1 MNLIPIKN
9 NQLPVRQSEFLKNM
23 RESFEGTGV
32 ECEVVLVSRK
42 DLKAIMDSN
51 IDAELSKFY
60 PSFKAIVHKHAES
73 LSPAE
78 FSSYRNVALTVGA
91 THTTL
96 ADLINQA
103 VGEIDTEFY
112 SGIDEK
118 IELEEIAGQ
127 PVYFSPSFGVY
138 FWPCP
143 NVPFSLDLWLTHP
156 AEPPTW

>member
-1 MNLIPIKN
+1 MC
-9 NQLPVRQSEFLKNM
+9 
-23 RESFEGTGV
+23 ESFQGTGV
-32 ECEVVLVSRK
+32 ECEAVLASRK
-42 DLKAIMDSN
+42 DLKAIMDTN
-51 IDAELSKFY
+51 IDTELFKFY

-73 LSPAE
+73 LSYAE
-78 FSSYRNVALTVGA
+78 FSLFRNIAISAGA
-91 THTTL
+91 SQTTL
-96 ADLINQA
+96 SDLVNQA

-156 AEPPTW
+156 AEPPNW